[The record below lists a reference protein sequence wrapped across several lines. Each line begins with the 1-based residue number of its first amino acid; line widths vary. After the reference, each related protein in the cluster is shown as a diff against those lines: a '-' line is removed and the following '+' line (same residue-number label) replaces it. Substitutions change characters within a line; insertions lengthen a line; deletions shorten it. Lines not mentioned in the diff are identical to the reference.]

1 MSFSL
6 PEQVLRAFSL
16 LEGAGYETYLVGG
29 SVRDLLRG
37 DQPSDFDMTTRA
49 RPEETLAVFSEYR
62 TVETGLRH
70 GTVTVLID
78 GMPIEI
84 TTYRVDGAYTDHRR
98 PDSVTFTSSIRE
110 DLARRDLTV
119 NAMAYHPLR
128 GLFDPFGGERDLAAG
143 VIRAVGD
150 PERRFAEDAL
160 RILRTL
166 RFAARFSFRI
176 DRETAVAAAALAP
189 TLSAVAPERIREEL
203 FRLLISSGVDTVLAE
218 HGHILSKIL
227 PGLPL
232 REPLSPLP
240 PELPLRA
247 AALLAPM
254 GGEYA
259 ARLLRDLRTDNATAR
274 AILDTI
280 AVLAEEPPR
289 EEKSLLGLLRD
300 FGADAVDRAAT
311 IWEVHGAADGLSALL
326 RAVLASGRPYTV
338 SALAVTGED
347 LMTIGV
353 PSGPKIGRLLRLLL
367 DAVIGGEAENT
378 KEALLSLA
386 EAMM

>member
-150 PERRFAEDAL
+150 PERRFTEDAL

-203 FRLLISSGVDTVLAE
+203 YRRNVASTIAEEFCEIISRSEEAQYSPATEVEMNDAYTEAVDVM
-218 HGHILSKIL
+218 SKIE
-227 PGLPL
+227 G
-232 REPLSPLP
+232 
-240 PELPLRA
+240 
-247 AALLAPM
+247 
-254 GGEYA
+254 
-259 ARLLRDLRTDNATAR
+259 
-274 AILDTI
+274 AIK
-280 AVLAEEPPR
+280 R
-289 EEKSLLGLLRD
+289 
-300 FGADAVDRAAT
+300 
-311 IWEVHGAADGLSALL
+311 
-326 RAVLASGRPYTV
+326 
-338 SALAVTGED
+338 
-347 LMTIGV
+347 
-353 PSGPKIGRLLRLLL
+353 
-367 DAVIGGEAENT
+367 
-378 KEALLSLA
+378 
-386 EAMM
+386 

>member
-49 RPEETLAVFSEYR
+49 HPEETLAVFSEYR

-150 PERRFAEDAL
+150 PERRFTEDAL

-227 PGLPL
+227 SGLPL

-300 FGADAVDRAAT
+300 FGADAVDRAVT

>member
-49 RPEETLAVFSEYR
+49 HPEETLAVFSEYR

-150 PERRFAEDAL
+150 PERRFTEDAL